1 MLNIRFYRNK
11 HPAKMDCGK
20 HTAICEKAP
29 RRMNKATKK
38 YLLSLILFGSNGIVA
53 NMIDLPSVLIVLA
66 RVSLGAALLVAL
78 VLLSRDARENLQAPT
93 HRRQALHLF
102 VSGAALGA
110 AWLFLFESYRYI
122 GVGVASLLFYC
133 GPVIVMALS
142 PIVFKTRL
150 TAANIAGFAAVVLGA
165 FLVVGQGLGSGIAP
179 KGLLLGGMSAVM
191 YAVMVIH
198 SKKVSDIR
206 GVESSAIQL
215 CGSLSIVAVYMLASA
230 AAGSLAAPTATQV
243 AALNIPAV
251 LCIGLVNTGLGCFM
265 YFSSMG
271 ELPVTRV
278 AVCGYLEPLSAVVL
292 SALLLGEAM
301 TAANV
306 LGAALILGG
315 ALYSELGEKLLARV
329 EGRVRR
335 ALAA

>member
-1 MLNIRFYRNK
+1 MS
-11 HPAKMDCGK
+11 
-20 HTAICEKAP
+20 
-29 RRMNKATKK
+29 KATRN
-38 YLLSLILFGSNGIVA
+38 YLLSLVLFGSNGIVA
-53 NMIDLPSVLIVLA
+53 NMIDLPSAYVVFA

-78 VLLSRDARENLQAPT
+78 TLLSRSSRANLQSPT
-93 HRRQALHLF
+93 HCRQAAHLF
-102 VSGAALGA
+102 ISGAALGA

-150 TAANIAGFAAVVLGA
+150 TATNLCGFAAVVLGA

-179 KGLLLGGMSAVM
+179 MGLLLGGMSAVM

-198 SKKVSDIR
+198 GKRVTDI
-206 GVESSAIQL
+206 GGIESSAVQL
-215 CGSLSIVAVYMLASA
+215 TGSLSIVAVYMLISGLAGTLAVPTA
-230 AAGSLAAPTATQV
+230 AQLGSLNV
-243 AALNIPAV
+243 AAV
-251 LCIGLVNTGLGCFM
+251 FCIGLVNTGLGCLM

-306 LGAALILGG
+306 IGAALILGG
-315 ALYSELGEKLLARV
+315 ALFSELGDKLLARSAARPH
-329 EGRVRR
+329 EG
-335 ALAA
+335 AAA

>member
-1 MLNIRFYRNK
+1 MS
-11 HPAKMDCGK
+11 
-20 HTAICEKAP
+20 
-29 RRMNKATKK
+29 KATRN
-38 YLLSLILFGSNGIVA
+38 YLLSLVLFGSNGIVA
-53 NMIDLPSVLIVLA
+53 NMIDLPSAYVVFA

-78 VLLSRDARENLQAPT
+78 TLLGRESRTNLQSPT
-93 HRRQALHLF
+93 HRRQAAHLF
-102 VSGAALGA
+102 ISGAALGA

-150 TAANIAGFAAVVLGA
+150 TATNLCGFAAVVLGA

-179 KGLLLGGMSAVM
+179 MGLLLGGMSAVM

-198 SKKVSDIR
+198 GKKVIDI
-206 GVESSAIQL
+206 GGIESSAVQL
-215 CGSLSIVAVYMLASA
+215 TGSLGIVTVYMLISGLAGTLAVPTA
-230 AAGSLAAPTATQV
+230 AQLGSLNV
-243 AALNIPAV
+243 AAV
-251 LCIGLVNTGLGCFM
+251 FCIGLVNTGLGCLM

-315 ALYSELGEKLLARV
+315 ALFSELGDKLLARRAGIAH
-329 EGRVRR
+329 EG
-335 ALAA
+335 AAA

>member
-1 MLNIRFYRNK
+1 MS
-11 HPAKMDCGK
+11 
-20 HTAICEKAP
+20 KA
-29 RRMNKATKK
+29 NEK
-38 YLLSLILFGSNGIVA
+38 YLLSLVLFGSNGIVA
-53 NMIDLPSVLIVLA
+53 SMIDLPSVLVVFA

-78 VLLSRDARENLQAPT
+78 ALLSRDARKNLQAPT

-142 PIVFKTRL
+142 PFIFKTRL
-150 TAANIAGFAAVVLGA
+150 TAPKLCGFAAVILGA
-165 FLVVGQGLGSGIAP
+165 FLVVGQGLGNGIAP
-179 KGLLLGGMSAVM
+179 MGLLLGGMSAIM

-198 SKKVSDIR
+198 SKKVSDIK
-206 GVESSAIQL
+206 GIESSAIQL
-215 CGSLSIVAVYMLASA
+215 LGSLCAVAVYMAASTT
-230 AAGSLAAPTATQV
+230 AGSLAHPTAMQL
-243 AALNIPAV
+243 ANLNIPAV
-251 LCIGLVNTGLGCFM
+251 LCIGLVNTGFGCYL

-306 LGAALILGG
+306 LGACLILGG
-315 ALYSELGEKLLARV
+315 ALYSELGEKLVARLG
-329 EGRVRR
+329 EHLRGT
-335 ALAA
+335 ATA

>member
-1 MLNIRFYRNK
+1 MS
-11 HPAKMDCGK
+11 
-20 HTAICEKAP
+20 KA
-29 RRMNKATKK
+29 NEK
-38 YLLSLILFGSNGIVA
+38 YLLSLVLFGSNGIVA
-53 NMIDLPSVLIVLA
+53 SMIDLPSVLIVFA
-66 RVSLGAALLVAL
+66 RVSLGAALLAGL
-78 VLLSRDARENLQAPT
+78 TLLSRNARENLQSPT

-142 PIVFKTRL
+142 PVIFKTRL
-150 TAANIAGFAAVVLGA
+150 TAPKLCGFAAVILGA
-165 FLVVGQGLGSGIAP
+165 FLVVGQGLGNGIAP
-179 KGLLLGGMSAVM
+179 MGLLLGGMSAVM

-198 SKKVSDIR
+198 SKKVSDIK

-215 CGSLSIVAVYMLASA
+215 LGSFCAVAAYMVASA
-230 AAGSLAAPTATQV
+230 AAGTLAHPTALQLAT
-243 AALNIPAV
+243 LNVPAV
-251 LCIGLVNTGLGCFM
+251 LCIGLVNTGFGCYL

-315 ALYSELGEKLLARV
+315 ALYSELGEKLVSRV
-329 EGRVRR
+329 GAHTRG
-335 ALAA
+335 AAAA